1 MHTDYY
7 IGIDWGGTRI
17 KLGAL
22 SPDGSF
28 LHRSVHEPAPN
39 QAIEAT
45 FDGMLA
51 AIDALI
57 TTCGVPPRG
66 IGIGLTG
73 PVDPNLGVVYLPGKI
88 AGLEGFPVV
97 PKLREHYAVPVTAA
111 NDGIVALY
119 AERFHGQA
127 RDIDWAVVLT
137 IGTGI
142 GSGVLLDGKILSD
155 PYFNFGSQLG
165 HLTIKSG
172 DEPLCLTGARG
183 TAEMNCSAT
192 ALALAVRSGLQ
203 RGIPSTLSAQY
214 AADPHSIDFQTII
227 EQGVEKD
234 DPLCRDELARWTR
247 NLGWLLV
254 NAVHAYSCQ
263 IIVLSGG
270 ATLGARHFLDPLQAH
285 VDRHVFRYPPDRQI
299 KVTVSGIQEHS
310 GVLGAAMLCQNLE
323 QSSQQK

>member
-1 MHTDYY
+1 MQPDYY

-22 SPDGSF
+22 SPEGGF
-28 LHRSVHEPAPN
+28 LHRRVHEPTPN
-39 QAIEAT
+39 QAIETT
-45 FDGMLA
+45 FDGLLS
-51 AIDALI
+51 AIGALI
-57 TTCGVPPRG
+57 DSCGGPPRG

-73 PVDPNLGVVYLPGKI
+73 PVDPDLGVVYLPGKI

-97 PKLREHYAVPVTAA
+97 PQLRQRYKVPVTAA
-111 NDGIVALY
+111 NDGIVALH

-142 GSGVLLDGKILSD
+142 GSGVLLDGKIPSD
-155 PYFNFGSQLG
+155 PFFNFGSQVG
-165 HLTIKSG
+165 HLVIKSG

-203 RGIPSTLSAQY
+203 RGIPSILTEKY
-214 AADPHSIDFQTII
+214 ATDPHSIDFRTII
-227 EQGVEKD
+227 EEGVEKD
-234 DPLCRDELARWTR
+234 DPLCLDELARWTR

-270 ATLGARHFLDPLQAH
+270 ATLGARHFLEPLQAH
-285 VDRHVFRYPPDRQI
+285 VDQHAFRYPPERKI
-299 KVTVSGIQEHS
+299 KVTVSEIQEHS

-323 QSSQQK
+323 QSS